1 MAEGVANAGSA
12 IGEAIGHHMEITL
25 HNYIDVFLEDY
36 SCHFLKEV
44 GYNPKTNKCSK
55 KLLLYDDYGNG
66 YNIDGVITDESMRP
80 LVLFESKYIR
90 YKKHN
95 RDKGSWICNAH
106 SAIRKRYASIRAS
119 IAVLA
124 GNWSRTLLAMI
135 RSYDINVFLVPFDY
149 IAKILA
155 TKGIDFNWEEKEK
168 EKAMLAW
175 KKYDQ
180 LSHKEKIDIA
190 IQMVDLIKDQLFD
203 CLRQLLDNTL
213 LRELQ
218 AVIIEILTNKGEIK
232 KYRFENRDQAIEF
245 LEKFSLEDEFKN
257 DSLLTIY
264 DIPIVES

>member
-1 MAEGVANAGSA
+1 
-12 IGEAIGHHMEITL
+12 
-25 HNYIDVFLEDY
+25 
-36 SCHFLKEV
+36 
-44 GYNPKTNKCSK
+44 
-55 KLLLYDDYGNG
+55 
-66 YNIDGVITDESMRP
+66 
-80 LVLFESKYIR
+80 
-90 YKKHN
+90 
-95 RDKGSWICNAH
+95 
-106 SAIRKRYASIRAS
+106 
-119 IAVLA
+119 
-124 GNWSRTLLAMI
+124 MI
-135 RSYDINVFLVPFDY
+135 RSYDINVILVPFDN

-245 LEKFSLEDEFKN
+245 LEKFSLEDELDESMKELIKTAIPDLITETPATPIAIAKYKKGIKCAGDILKN
-257 DSLLTIY
+257 SMRQLLIDVVSETVKKSLFQ
-264 DIPIVES
+264 